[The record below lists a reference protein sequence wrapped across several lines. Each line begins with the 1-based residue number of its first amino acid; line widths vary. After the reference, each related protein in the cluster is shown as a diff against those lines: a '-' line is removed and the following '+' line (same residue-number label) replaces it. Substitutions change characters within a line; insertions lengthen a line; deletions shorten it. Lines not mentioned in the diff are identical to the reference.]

1 MPEHDTVLSMIR
13 QRNKKPIIL
22 QPRQTTLLVID
33 MQRYFVR
40 PQYPFGQVLEK
51 LAPGATAGYFERVN
65 ATVVPN
71 INRLQACFR

>member
-1 MPEHDTVLSMIR
+1 
-13 QRNKKPIIL
+13 
-22 QPRQTTLLVID
+22 

-65 ATVVPN
+65 ATVVL
-71 INRLQACFR
+71 ISIACKRVFVRWDRRSTVKDNKIVRMRIYEDTASIIAAIRGE